1 MHTYHLEKYQ
11 GRATRHECPNCHDAH
26 SFTFYID
33 ERGDVLN
40 EDVGMCNHV
49 SSCGY
54 HYTPKQYFS
63 DNPDATERYTVGNKH
78 EERPRIYTN
87 TRQPDCIPNKYMI
100 EAAKRT
106 SNLLTYLSKYFD
118 DVALRDMI
126 KRYYLG
132 GARDGSTIYWQIDT
146 RGMVRGGKLINY
158 NPDTGHRCKE
168 VAHPVTWVH
177 SILKS
182 KGLLPDSWQ
191 LSQCLFGA
199 HLLADP
205 KNDNKAVGIVE
216 AEKTACICSLI
227 MPTYIWMAC
236 GGLEQ
241 LKSNNKLSILKDHAI
256 ILYPDIDGY
265 EKWREEAK
273 ELNANGYNIKV
284 SETLE
289 KVATE
294 ADRAAK
300 VDIADITM
308 RYIVQK
314 PGRKQDTTTAQEI
327 KPLKILSQPTC
338 NDSKTKTP
346 RDINVTI
353 ARKTQP
359 KERGRCLE
367 CGNAYLMG
375 DGDNPIICMCKA
387 MKNERFVASTSRLC
401 KLYKSVEAL
410 PLPLHDMILC
420 KRH

>member
-1 MHTYHLEKYQ
+1 MRLY
-11 GRATRHECPNCHDAH
+11 A
-26 SFTFYID
+26 
-33 ERGDVLN
+33 
-40 EDVGMCNHV
+40 
-49 SSCGY
+49 
-54 HYTPKQYFS
+54 
-63 DNPDATERYTVGNKH
+63 
-78 EERPRIYTN
+78 
-87 TRQPDCIPNKYMI
+87 
-100 EAAKRT
+100 
-106 SNLLTYLSKYFD
+106 
-118 DVALRDMI
+118 DMI
-126 KRYYLG
+126 SRYYLG
-132 GARDGSTIYWQIDT
+132 GARDGSTIYWQIDKC
-146 RGMVRGGKLINY
+146 GMVRGGKLINY

-265 EKWREEAK
+265 EKWREDAT
-273 ELNANGYNIKV
+273 ELKAEGYNINV
-284 SETLE
+284 SDYLE

-308 RYIVQK
+308 RYIEQT
-314 PGRKQDTTTAQEI
+314 PGWKQDTATTDTTTAQEI

-420 KRH
+420 NKTLILGYLHTPILGYDRFTYMFFYLCKIRARQQTDTGRIFQCAPFVVKPHAAKFQYVSDFCETPLNFEIFEHLRKVIYECLTRARAKEWKKCVA

>member
-1 MHTYHLEKYQ
+1 
-11 GRATRHECPNCHDAH
+11 
-26 SFTFYID
+26 
-33 ERGDVLN
+33 
-40 EDVGMCNHV
+40 
-49 SSCGY
+49 
-54 HYTPKQYFS
+54 
-63 DNPDATERYTVGNKH
+63 
-78 EERPRIYTN
+78 
-87 TRQPDCIPNKYMI
+87 
-100 EAAKRT
+100 
-106 SNLLTYLSKYFD
+106 
-118 DVALRDMI
+118 
-126 KRYYLG
+126 
-132 GARDGSTIYWQIDT
+132 
-146 RGMVRGGKLINY
+146 
-158 NPDTGHRCKE
+158 
-168 VAHPVTWVH
+168 
-177 SILKS
+177 
-182 KGLLPDSWQ
+182 
-191 LSQCLFGA
+191 
-199 HLLADP
+199 
-205 KNDNKAVGIVE
+205 
-216 AEKTACICSLI
+216 

-265 EKWREEAK
+265 EKWREDAT
-273 ELNANGYNIKV
+273 ELKAEGYNINV
-284 SETLE
+284 SDYLE

-308 RYIVQK
+308 RYIEQT
-314 PGRKQDTTTAQEI
+314 PGWKQDTATTDTTTAQEI
-327 KPLKILSQPTC
+327 KPLKVLSQPTY

-420 KRH
+420 NKSRNRGIKI